1 MEIAARKEGAVT
13 VLEVSG
19 DIDGK
24 TAPAFQEQALA
35 QFAPG
40 ARILLD
46 LEKVG
51 FMSSAGLRVMLLTH
65 REAAGKQVRL
75 VITGL
80 NEGVRNSMAA
90 TGFIKFFTVRDSPA
104 AGLAALE

>member
-1 MEIAARKEGAVT
+1 MEISARMEGAVT
-13 VLEVSG
+13 VLAVSG

-35 QFAPG
+35 QIAPEG
-40 ARILLD
+40 RILLD

-65 REAAGKQVRL
+65 REATGKKARVVL
-75 VITGL
+75 SGL
-80 NEGVRNSMAA
+80 NEGVRTSMAA
-90 TGFIKFFTVRDSPA
+90 TGFIKFFTVRTSLA
-104 AGLAALE
+104 EGLAELE

>member
-1 MEIAARKEGAVT
+1 MEISARKEGAIT

-24 TAPAFQEQALA
+24 TAAAFQEQALA
-35 QFAPG
+35 QMAPES
-40 ARILLD
+40 RVLLD

-65 REAAGKQVRL
+65 REATGKKVR
-75 VITGL
+75 VVVSGL
-80 NEGVRNSMAA
+80 NDNVRNSMAA
-90 TGFIKFFTVRDSPA
+90 TGFIKFFTVRNSLA
-104 AGLAALE
+104 EGLAALE